1 MFFIKR
7 TLSLL
12 LAMLMLF
19 VCLPESASATAFSEL
34 LEVASDG
41 DTLTLQENVTEDVT
55 VDKNICIDLNGYAI
69 TGMITVCDG
78 YSLHVMDSQT
88 DDYTVRDGDGYGTVA
103 VYTGNL
109 LPQTGYMMVEE
120 SNKTSF
126 HRVDMD
132 ITSMTLRPEC
142 AGVYYNGMFYADEL
156 AAANISQFGI
166 ALRIKQAPDADYMKY
181 TSAYSWYDGFL
192 GGPEGNVATG
202 TLLQNVM
209 SLDNTTVVNDSQS
222 KLKIWGCTY
231 IKTTDGAY
239 VFGDIVSRSLMEQV
253 QAADGMWKTLT
264 AAQKSAI
271 KTMYKKYAAVMENW
285 YLPNMNN
292 TDIDVPI

>member
-1 MFFIKR
+1 MHFNKR
-7 TLSLL
+7 IWSLL
-12 LAMLMLF
+12 LAILMLLI
-19 VCLPESASATAFSEL
+19 CLPEPASAMAFSDL

-41 DTLTLQENVTEDVT
+41 DTLILQEDVTENVT
-55 VDKNICIDLNGYAI
+55 VDKNIYIDLNGYAI

-78 YSLHVMDSQT
+78 YTLYVMDSQT
-88 DDYTVRDGDGYGTVA
+88 DDYTVRDGEGYGTVA
-103 VYTGNL
+103 DYTGNL
-109 LPQTGYMMVEE
+109 LPQTGYIKLTEGG
-120 SNKTSF
+120 KTSF

-156 AAANISQFGI
+156 AASNISQFGI
-166 ALRIKQAPDADYMKY
+166 ALRIKQSPDADYMKY
-181 TSAYSWYDGFL
+181 TSAYSIYDGFL

-209 SLDNTTVVNDSQS
+209 SLDNTTAVNDSQS
-222 KLKIWGCTY
+222 KLKIWGCAY

-239 VFGDIVSRSLMEQV
+239 LFGDIISRSLMDQV